1 VDLGG
6 RSGEKR
12 EKEIG
17 MAFSLMDS
25 SEYSGRF
32 KQSDRTFRKY
42 DFQFQIYTHYTI
54 HVDNVY
60 TRLSEESHHRKM

>member
-32 KQSDRTFRKY
+32 KQSDGMF
-42 DFQFQIYTHYTI
+42 
-54 HVDNVY
+54 
-60 TRLSEESHHRKM
+60 ESITCQ